1 VPQQYA
7 GQETDGKAVGSLILG
22 ILAIFP
28 FGFFAGI
35 PAVVLGHMSKSSIAK
50 SMGRLK
56 GDGMATA
63 GLIMGYFSVAFVPLI
78 LIIAAIAIPN
88 LLRARMAANEAAAA
102 STVRTVNTA
111 QITYVTQYPAKG
123 YAPSLSTLGPGP
135 SGTCAASE
143 GTEEHACLLDGFV
156 GAARCVDGVWCF
168 NRQRTYMYTLNAVCS
183 GGTCSDF
190 MILATPVNAGATG
203 SKSFC
208 STSDAIIR
216 VGPGRLR
223 EQLSLEACKS
233 WPPLS

>member
-1 VPQQYA
+1 
-7 GQETDGKAVGSLILG
+7 LG

-56 GDGMATA
+56 GEGMATA

-88 LLRARMAANEAAAA
+88 LIRAKIAANESHAA

-111 QITYVTQYPAKG
+111 QAAYATQYPAKG
-123 YAPSLSTLGPGP
+123 YALNLSTLGPGP
-135 SGTCAASE
+135 TGRCADSE
-143 GTEEHACLLDGFV
+143 GTEDHACLLDSIV

-168 NRQRTYMYTLNAVCS
+168 NRQHTYMYMMNAVCS
-183 GGTCSDF
+183 EGTCSDY
-190 MILATPVNAGATG
+190 MILATPVNPGATG

-208 STSDAIIR
+208 SASDAIIR
-216 VGPGRLR
+216 VGPGSVP
-223 EQLSLEACKS
+223 EPPSLEVCKS
-233 WPPLS
+233 WPPLT